1 MVASCTAVNKSL
13 LGNGRGMLV
22 EPENINGIK
31 DKIMLSFKERDFCK
45 NTGKKARE
53 FIEQNYTWDIV
64 IDKLLEAIQ

>member
-1 MVASCTAVNKSL
+1 
-13 LGNGRGMLV
+13 MLV